1 MKSGNTSQTKNKEPT
16 VEANKAKQTKM
27 DLATDLYKVL
37 LKDDPH
43 IPRKDI
49 IGEFVKK
56 CGLTPA
62 GAATYY
68 NTIKK
73 RISGKPSSS

>member
-1 MKSGNTSQTKNKEPT
+1 MKSGNTSKTKSQK
-16 VEANKAKQTKM
+16 VETDTSRVKQTKM
-27 DLATDLYKVL
+27 DLATDLYKKL

-49 IGEFVKK
+49 IEEFIDQ

-73 RISGKPSSS
+73 RISAKTN

>member
-1 MKSGNTSQTKNKEPT
+1 MKSGNTSQIKSQKTATNT
-16 VEANKAKQTKM
+16 NRVKQTKM
-27 DLATDLYKVL
+27 DLATDLYKKL

-43 IPRKDI
+43 TPRKDI
-49 IGEFVKK
+49 IEEFVSQ

-73 RISGKPSSS
+73 RISAKTN

>member
-1 MKSGNTSQTKNKEPT
+1 MKSGNTSQTKSTKPTIDSNKVKP
-16 VEANKAKQTKM
+16 TKM

-37 LKDDPH
+37 LKGDPH

-49 IGEFVKK
+49 IENFVKK

-73 RISGKPSSS
+73 RVSVKMSNS

>member
-1 MKSGNTSQTKNKEPT
+1 MKSGNTSQIKSQKTATNTNK
-16 VEANKAKQTKM
+16 VKQTKM
-27 DLATDLYKVL
+27 DLATDLYTKL

-49 IGEFVKK
+49 IKEFVNQ

-73 RISGKPSSS
+73 RISAKTN

>member
-1 MKSGNTSQTKNKEPT
+1 MKSGNTSQTKSTKPTTDSNKVKP
-16 VEANKAKQTKM
+16 TKM

-49 IGEFVKK
+49 IDEFVNQ

-73 RISGKPSSS
+73 RISAKTN

>member
-1 MKSGNTSQTKNKEPT
+1 MKSGDTSKSKSQKTET
-16 VEANKAKQTKM
+16 SISEVKQTKM
-27 DLATDLYKVL
+27 SLATDLYTKL

-49 IGEFVKK
+49 IEEFVNQ

-73 RISGKPSSS
+73 RISVKTN

>member
-1 MKSGNTSQTKNKEPT
+1 MKSGNTSQIKSQKTETDINK
-16 VEANKAKQTKM
+16 VKQTKM
-27 DLATDLYKVL
+27 DLATDLYKKL

-49 IGEFVKK
+49 IEEFVNQ

-73 RISGKPSSS
+73 RTSEKTNK